1 MCGIIAMGPQPRRR
15 SIKYSGRGSV
25 PTALSLQ
32 MWLDTIATL
41 GWSARSDGSADFLNQ
56 CWLLEGET
64 FPYSERCEDRGRSS
78 DPCIRFLVINSAP
91 EQIPPAPRH

>member
-56 CWLLEGET
+56 CWLFEPEA
-64 FPYSERCEDRGRSS
+64 SEPTQHLLRTVREKDNTQHQPRNRRRGA
-78 DPCIRFLVINSAP
+78 VIAGV
-91 EQIPPAPRH
+91 